1 MREVASFE
9 DEQTARRFA
18 DVLCSR
24 DIETDVSQAKSG
36 RFTVWV
42 LDERQMDGARSAWA
56 AFDGA
61 PDAPEHRAAEGCVER
76 KLRRVHREEGRSR
89 HEVIPVRQRFTGTP
103 SGSVGV
109 TVFLVVTS
117 VAVTLGTQSSKAEAL
132 LEWLLIGRV
141 GEALFES
148 VLRGQIW
155 RLVTPIFVHF
165 GFLHIL
171 FNGWWVADLG
181 AAIERRIG
189 SPKLLGLV
197 IVTGAL
203 SNALQYIVSGSPY
216 FGGLSGVVYALLGYV
231 WVRGRRDPTFGLALT
246 QQTVVILLVW
256 LALGFAGVLGAVANF
271 AHLGGLVVG
280 GLLGLL

>member
-9 DEQTARRFA
+9 DEQMARRFA

-24 DIETDVSQAKSG
+24 DIDTDVSESKSG

-42 LDERQMDGARSAWA
+42 LDERQMEVARSAWA

-61 PDAPEHRAAEGCVER
+61 PEAPEHRAAEGCVER
-76 KLRRVHREEGRSR
+76 KLRRAHREEGRSR
-89 HEVIPVRQRFTGTP
+89 HEVIPVRQRFRSTP
-103 SGSVGV
+103 SGSIGV
-109 TVFLVVTS
+109 TVVLVVTS
-117 VAVTLGTQSSKAEAL
+117 VGVTFVTQSSKGEVL
-132 LEWLLIGRV
+132 LDWLLIGHV
-141 GEALFES
+141 GEPLFES
-148 VLRGQIW
+148 VLHGEVW

-171 FNGWWVADLG
+171 FNGWWAADLG

-189 SPKLLGLV
+189 SLKLLALV
-197 IVTGAL
+197 VITGAL

-231 WVRGRRDPTFGLALT
+231 WVRGRRDPSFGLALT
-246 QQTVVILLVW
+246 QQTIVILLVW
-256 LALGFAGVLGAVANF
+256 LALGFTGVIGAVANY